1 MFPRSYS
8 SFSGSKSPLNGAWIL
23 ESIFNPLEDLDAPT
37 IRSPLD
43 LQRAPPIQSLLDS
56 SFEIP
61 NDIIEI
67 YHESIDPKEIVEL
80 SYSQSNPP

>member
-1 MFPRSYS
+1 
-8 SFSGSKSPLNGAWIL
+8 
-23 ESIFNPLEDLDAPT
+23 
-37 IRSPLD
+37 
-43 LQRAPPIQSLLDS
+43 LQRAHPIQSLLDS